1 MIIST
6 TSAACGGWTAG
17 ARGEEQASSTHL
29 VTHHWAHLELTSYQI
44 STIWP
49 DAKQIWTRAHLL
61 IIELCGYSRVTS
73 SNKNHQHVLWCYW
86 LLQLL
91 ALSLSPS
98 YLVANIYRER
108 ALILASN
115 DGILFNVLILLAGC
129 WPRTE
134 MKLLWLLATAL
145 RCARSSQQWRSSF
158 CPTTCVAN
166 VPAFP

>member
-1 MIIST
+1 MVLLAATT
-6 TSAACGGWTAG
+6 TS
-17 ARGEEQASSTHL
+17 
-29 VTHHWAHLELTSYQI
+29 
-44 STIWP
+44 
-49 DAKQIWTRAHLL
+49 
-61 IIELCGYSRVTS
+61 
-73 SNKNHQHVLWCYW
+73 
-86 LLQLL
+86 
-91 ALSLSPS
+91 SLSPS

-166 VPAFP
+166 VPAFLQRIRTWVRIEYAVNFIQAVYNFPKVPSGIWIYRGNLLVSVL